1 MAMKF
6 SYTLSPDEA
15 KSMKEL
21 QSFIDKVADKKINLA
36 LDFTGGKS
44 GNGYEKVLT
53 QLEKQLISSKDKLNS
68 ILNETFEKIGK
79 TSLKDM
85 FPIDELADQI
95 NNLDKTARSLKQLE
109 KQSTSI
115 EQGIGRWNTVLEQ
128 TTVLAEQVAKST
140 DKATEKVD
148 NKQIEDLAKSYQ
160 QIIDKKV
167 RAIVDSKEF
176 AKATEEEQLAFA
188 QLASGMEVAGKSAD
202 KLEQDFKE
210 MFETLGNQGQI
221 PETVRKATERQ
232 VQLVQDRLNNA
243 LNNLTLKA
251 DQMGLQGLLPV
262 DDIIQRINQLGQSGE
277 SLRKVNL
284 LASEIRTELQM
295 WGQALNNDS
304 RELSQITELA
314 GKLASRVDEQKE
326 LAKTNQALQEHIESR
341 QKKINKTIEDIR
353 LTKEFNNLSAQQQL
367 AFNKLADSMEIV
379 AYSVD
384 GANTQFENFKHQLQD
399 QKDLMIAKQVD
410 SVSDAYEK
418 LGGTIKNLVVRYAS
432 LQLVLHQ
439 MKQYFQ
445 EAIQYTYDIDD
456 AYTDVA
462 VSMDITREQFN
473 KWTEDAQAIAR
484 ANGVATSSIMDMVK
498 IYASAGEDI
507 NDISDKLA
515 GTAAIQ
521 NITQFDTETTTSIVN
536 SIITQFKLMDKEI
549 NGTTGNISNAIN
561 YLGDNLIAI
570 SNELSID
577 NIKGIQ
583 EMANAID
590 DAGSVIHASGGTM
603 EWYMGVTG
611 ALAEA
616 TNSTGKC
623 NPPCL

>member
-21 QSFIDKVADKKINLA
+21 QSFIDKVANKKINLA

-53 QLEKQLISSKDKLNS
+53 QLEKQLISSKNKLNS

-79 TSLKDM
+79 TSFKDM

-140 DKATEKVD
+140 EEASEKVD
-148 NKQIEDLAKSYQ
+148 NKQIEELAKSYQ

-167 RAIVDSKEF
+167 RAIVDSKQF
-176 AKATEEEQLAFA
+176 AKATEAEQLAFA

-210 MFETLGNQGQI
+210 MFETLGSQEQFLDPTVIDKQI
-221 PETVRKATERQ
+221 KLIQDKLFNRMNSLAFKAEK
-232 VQLVQDRLNNA
+232 L
-243 LNNLTLKA
+243 
-251 DQMGLQGLLPV
+251 GLQGLVPV
-262 DDIIQRINQLGQSGE
+262 EEIEKRVQALGASGE
-277 SLRKVNL
+277 SLRQIKFV
-284 LASEIRTELQM
+284 ASQINTELQT
-295 WGQALNNDS
+295 WGQGVENYN
-304 RELSQITELA
+304 RELSVMGELI
-314 GKLASRVDEQKE
+314 GDLAKMVDERKE
-326 LAKTNQALQEHIESR
+326 LAKNNQALQEHIENR
-341 QKKINKTIEDIR
+341 QKIINKKIEEIR

-367 AFNKLADSMEIV
+367 AFNNLTKSMEIV
-379 AYSVD
+379 AYSID
-384 GANTQFENFKHQLQD
+384 GANTQYENFKQELQS
-399 QKDLMIAKQVD
+399 QEDLMVAKQVD

-418 LGGTIKNLVVRYAS
+418 LGGTIKNLVIRYAS

-445 EAIQYTYDIDD
+445 EAIQYTYDIDE

-484 ANGVATSSIMDMVK
+484 VNGVATSSIMDMVK